1 MWRKLLKLR
10 DVAKYFHRKEVGNGR
25 HTSFWYDK
33 WSEKGVLIDPL
44 GEKAIK
50 DMGTRK

>member
-1 MWRKLLKLR
+1 MEKVVEVEGCSK
-10 DVAKYFHRKEVGNGR
+10 VFHRKEVGNGR